1 MKYIIVNKIVEFIS
15 YPYSFLMIDNKVK
28 FLSNLIDK
36 RYMQAKENF
45 FIEKVNEF
53 QLIIKKMV

>member
-15 YPYSFLMIDNKVK
+15 YPYSFLMNDNKVK